1 MRWIVRLRRR
11 VAGERNATVYLMISK
26 YLALL
31 ERLDEARPDHAR
43 YLDGLEKAGYVV
55 SAGRQDPPV
64 GGVIIFDV
72 DTADEARAL
81 IADDP
86 YVQRG
91 LAEYEPYGWVP
102 TRGLLA
108 NWTRTRD

>member
-1 MRWIVRLRRR
+1 
-11 VAGERNATVYLMISK
+11 VYLMISK
-26 YLALL
+26 YVAPL
-31 ERLDEARPDHAR
+31 EQLDEARPEHAR

-55 SAGRQDPPV
+55 TAGRQDPPV

-86 YVQRG
+86 YVKLG
-91 LAEYEPYGWVP
+91 LAVYEPYGWLP
-102 TRGLLA
+102 TRGPLA
-108 NWTRTRD
+108 NWPRTRS